1 MSALSSKKL
10 VYFLY
15 DPFRA
20 PNILCQGG
28 KLELALKPAA
38 KSNMNTDTSSTTK
51 AEPMTAKSENSE
63 KQSHFP
69 FPSAEKHLSSDFGD
83 DVSPITPILNR
94 GSSRISSFP
103 PNMDPASV
111 AKELEH
117 RNSSLFSPLKG
128 EVSDTIISSPS
139 FGASPFLKYNKT
151 RDLRAQEETRLPS
164 NTEVEEESEMATSAS
179 FSAVVSPPESAPRP
193 QPEDTPLMITDSVVA
208 AAAAQQA
215 GTSSE
220 AQVPVDFQAE
230 FIRRIVHDVEE
241 NLREVLRCRFGD
253 LIIQSAQQ
261 FLTLQVTLI

>member
-1 MSALSSKKL
+1 
-10 VYFLY
+10 
-15 DPFRA
+15 
-20 PNILCQGG
+20 
-28 KLELALKPAA
+28 
-38 KSNMNTDTSSTTK
+38 MNTDTSSTTK

-128 EVSDTIISSPS
+128 EVSDTMISSPS

-193 QPEDTPLMITDSVVA
+193 PPEDTPLMINDAVTA
-208 AAAAQQA
+208 AAPQA

-261 FLTLQVTLI
+261 FLTLQVTLIYLTFKTIFLKFISLHTD